1 MSVEDDSC
9 PICYE
14 ELCTDG
20 TNVLQTE
27 CKHSFHTN
35 CFLKHTSINGYK
47 CPYCRHSLVETS
59 NTEENDRVNTTTD
72 SNPFD
77 DENEN
82 YGRFESDGDY
92 DSMDDE
98 DGNET
103 YYQQQQQSLVSE
115 MREITSEDYTL
126 APFRWLMQ
134 QINDEVVEENTFP
147 METLYHNNDMTY
159 QAEQQM
165 EQENKD
171 DVMELFT
178 MINKKKIPY
187 EKLLAAYMYHI
198 STDYRHSSFS
208 EKCNSNIEKALLSIH
223 DKVLNRYCL
232 RANLFDTY
240 HSYDHEEE

>member
-1 MSVEDDSC
+1 M
-9 PICYE
+9 
-14 ELCTDG
+14 
-20 TNVLQTE
+20 
-27 CKHSFHTN
+27 
-35 CFLKHTSINGYK
+35 
-47 CPYCRHSLVETS
+47 
-59 NTEENDRVNTTTD
+59 NTTTD

-147 METLYHNNDMTY
+147 METLYHNNDITY

-171 DVMELFT
+171 NVMELFT

>member
-1 MSVEDDSC
+1 MSVEENSC

-14 ELCTDG
+14 VLCTNG

-47 CPYCRHSLVETS
+47 CPYCRHSLVESS
-59 NTEENDRVNTTTD
+59 NTEENDRVNTTAY

-77 DENEN
+77 NEYEN
-82 YGRFESDGDY
+82 YARFESDDEY

-98 DGNET
+98 DRNET
-103 YYQQQQQSLVSE
+103 HDQQQQSLVSE
-115 MREITSEDYTL
+115 MIEITNEDYTM

-134 QINDEVVEENTFP
+134 QINNEVVEENTFP
-147 METLYHNNDMTY
+147 METLYHNNDMSY

-171 DVMELFT
+171 NVMELFT

-187 EKLLAAYMYHI
+187 ENLLAAYMYHI
-198 STDYRHSSFS
+198 SNDYHYSSFA

-223 DKVLNRYCL
+223 DKKLNRYCL
-232 RANLFDTY
+232 RMNQFDTY